1 VNSSIDQQ
9 IKRVRRYYDHTES
22 RVGYTYLLHGTKH
35 FGWYE
40 AGQSMWSFSSAMR
53 RMEDEL
59 GRRLGLPSDSEVLD
73 AGCGV
78 GDVARTMAD
87 KYQLDVT
94 GIDIL
99 EFNLDEARKR
109 SATSNI
115 ARVPTFQFGDYHHL
129 DFSDESFDGVYTM
142 ETLVHAGDPS
152 KVLAEFLRVLR
163 PGGRLVLFEYSHAP
177 EEQMGRAANIALRRV
192 CDLGAMPSWL
202 RLTYGEMESLLEQ
215 AGFVVDSAQ
224 DVTDHMLP
232 MLHAFS
238 LLGRFPYF
246 LGRLFGQ
253 ASKVVNAMSGVEW
266 YKHRHVWRYNIYVA
280 SKPI

>member
-99 EFNLDEARKR
+99 DFNLDEARKR
-109 SATSNI
+109 GAASNI

-129 DFSDESFDGVYTM
+129 YFSDESFDGVYTM
-142 ETLVHAGDPS
+142 ETLVHAGDPFYALAAALSCLSTRTHLRS
-152 KVLAEFLRVLR
+152 KWEGQLILHFAECAILERC
-163 PGGRLVLFEYSHAP
+163 
-177 EEQMGRAANIALRRV
+177 RAGS
-192 CDLGAMPSWL
+192 D
-202 RLTYGEMESLLEQ
+202 
-215 AGFVVDSAQ
+215 
-224 DVTDHMLP
+224 
-232 MLHAFS
+232 
-238 LLGRFPYF
+238 
-246 LGRLFGQ
+246 
-253 ASKVVNAMSGVEW
+253 
-266 YKHRHVWRYNIYVA
+266 
-280 SKPI
+280 